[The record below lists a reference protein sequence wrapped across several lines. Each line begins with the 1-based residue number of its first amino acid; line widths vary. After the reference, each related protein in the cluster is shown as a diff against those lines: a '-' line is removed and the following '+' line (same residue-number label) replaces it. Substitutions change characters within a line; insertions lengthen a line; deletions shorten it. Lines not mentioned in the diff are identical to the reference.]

1 VKPIE
6 LRLHLLSQRGLH
18 KVAQAVITVA
28 HHPDGLAAPDA
39 QLMQDPGKLVAAPA
53 RRSGDE
59 RKAFSELAVAFNT
72 TTRDLDLPRCIAL
85 TVANMGVVYLSCQRV
100 PVSLWHR
107 SKPPR
112 K

>member
-1 VKPIE
+1 
-6 LRLHLLSQRGLH
+6 
-18 KVAQAVITVA
+18 
-28 HHPDGLAAPDA
+28 
-39 QLMQDPGKLVAAPA
+39 MQDPGKLVAAPA